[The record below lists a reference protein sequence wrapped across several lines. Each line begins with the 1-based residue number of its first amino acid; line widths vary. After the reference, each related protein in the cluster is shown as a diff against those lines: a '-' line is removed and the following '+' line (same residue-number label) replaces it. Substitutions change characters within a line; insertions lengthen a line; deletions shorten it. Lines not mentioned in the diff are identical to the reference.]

1 MAKKEDEIRKAKE
14 AKEAPPEVKPLTLMF
29 FFASDNN
36 LSPSML
42 YQLKSIKGARPQP
55 DTNVVVH
62 FDPHERGIP
71 SLYFEI
77 NKTQNEKAENS
88 SDYKD
93 QIIRNLACDEVV
105 PEPTPSSKA
114 GKPRRS
120 RGYDG
125 DDARRALINFLEF
138 CRKKYP
144 ARQYMLF
151 LVGHGLVVGRDAFL
165 PDDNPDSSIGLGV
178 LKTILDDFNKA
189 IRGTGELEVV
199 GMHSCSMS
207 AVEVAYELKGQAKYM
222 MASEGLSFVGAWP
235 YRKMLDTIFDA
246 VEAARGKV
254 RIPELVTQ
262 LQEFCVQNSADYI
275 FAGYSSDLCLC
286 SLDPERVT
294 ALTTPIQELV
304 KAMVAGLKDRRGLEI
319 IQLAHL
325 ESQSYFQEAYTDLYD
340 FCLCLYQKCGDT
352 EDEVLLP
359 MQNACKKVIEVLT
372 PGSNGPIIQADY
384 FGPDCAHS
392 YGLSIY
398 FPWIRPLEDAN
409 EHVIRNYKKYDFVT
423 ELRGTSWLNFLETYF
438 KATLRGPRQ
447 FGLDPNAGY
456 DQEAALKF
464 ARERF
469 EKIGFRGGPS
479 QYTSALLTGKVNPSD
494 AGGFWSPSSIK
505 NYDREF
511 SMSNAALKMF
521 APEEPKGETKM
532 DDQKVA

>member
-14 AKEAPPEVKPLTLMF
+14 AKEATEAPPEVKPLTLMF

-77 NKTQNEKAENS
+77 NKTENEKAENS

-93 QIIRNLACDEVV
+93 QIIRNLAYDQVV
-105 PEPTPSSKA
+105 PEPPPSSKA

-120 RGYDG
+120 KVNDG
-125 DDARRALINFLEF
+125 DDARKALINFLDF

-151 LVGHGLVVGRDAFL
+151 LVGHGLVVGRDPFL

-178 LKTILDDFNKA
+178 LKKILDDFNKA
-189 IRGTGELEVV
+189 ISGTGEIEVI

-246 VEAARGKV
+246 VEAAREKV
-254 RIPELVTQ
+254 RIPELVTP

-304 KAMVAGLKDRRGLEI
+304 KAMVAGLNDRRGLEI

-352 EDEVLLP
+352 KDEVLLP
-359 MQNACKKVIEVLT
+359 MQNASKKVIEVL
-372 PGSNGPIIQADY
+372 
-384 FGPDCAHS
+384 
-392 YGLSIY
+392 
-398 FPWIRPLEDAN
+398 
-409 EHVIRNYKKYDFVT
+409 
-423 ELRGTSWLNFLETYF
+423 
-438 KATLRGPRQ
+438 
-447 FGLDPNAGY
+447 
-456 DQEAALKF
+456 
-464 ARERF
+464 
-469 EKIGFRGGPS
+469 
-479 QYTSALLTGKVNPSD
+479 
-494 AGGFWSPSSIK
+494 
-505 NYDREF
+505 
-511 SMSNAALKMF
+511 
-521 APEEPKGETKM
+521 
-532 DDQKVA
+532 